1 MSSLIDRPDPHLITS
16 RRNFLVR
23 ATAFTAAGAAVAVP
37 IVAVEGL
44 RERVIFQAKAL
55 ENACKDYYAGLD
67 VRLMGNE
74 HTPEEVRELGY
85 LPATW
90 MVIVSVPKSESVAPD
105 FLAERENLIR
115 RVTGADRGGVS

>member
-23 ATAFTAAGAAVAVP
+23 ATAFTVAGAAVAVP

-67 VRLMGNE
+67 VQLMGNG
-74 HTPEEVRELGY
+74 HTPEDIRDGF
-85 LPATW
+85 LPGTW
-90 MVIVSVPKSESVAPD
+90 MVIVSVPKSESLAPD

-115 RVTGADRGGVS
+115 RVTGADHGGVS

>member
-67 VRLMGNE
+67 VRLIGNR
-74 HTPEEVRELGY
+74 HRPQDIRDGF
-85 LPATW
+85 LPGTW
-90 MVIVSVPKSESVAPD
+90 MVIASVPKSESRASD

-115 RVTGADRGGVS
+115 RVTGADHGGVS